1 MLSSYIDTSSI
12 FPQKDQS
19 NLLWRTSCISIFS
32 SIYAVYQKH
41 YILSLLPAG
50 VFLTS
55 INYWRHPDYSW
66 RRYADITFVNFAIT
80 YQTYYA
86 FSHDAEHFVISMV
99 IMGAAAQFY
108 LIGIYFYVIE
118 QYWLST
124 YCHSGLHLLANISII
139 ILYSGKI

>member
-1 MLSSYIDTSSI
+1 MLSSTVI
-12 FPQKDQS
+12 FPSKSHS
-19 NLLWRTSCISIFS
+19 NFLWRTSCISIFS

-66 RRYADITFVNFAIT
+66 RRYVDIVFSHFAII
-80 YQTYYA
+80 YQIYYA
-86 FSHDAEHFVISMV
+86 FSHNAEHFDLSLVF
-99 IMGAAAQFY
+99 MGAGAQFF
-108 LIGIYFYVIE
+108 LFGIYFYNKK

-124 YCHSGLHLLANISII
+124 YCHSGLHLFANISII
-139 ILYSGKI
+139 VLYSGKI